1 MATAL
6 LYLQSC
12 SSNIQDPSP
21 RVLLPWQTSTVEAR
35 RVNNIITQ
43 VIRRARTVD
52 RVNDINL
59 IDHDARAGARG
70 AALDVAHN
78 ITGGSAGPVEQAQ
91 VADVELARVAAARRR
106 VVASALR
113 DGEDAR
119 RVLEVEV
126 LEGDVGGIAQA
137 AAAAVGWVAGGVA
150 GPGLDV
156 GAVAHVLVDGDVSDC
171 HVLDGL
177 KLSVCEAPLLIV
189 EFIVLRPGIST
200 HHTAQCCRW
209 QCQVRYRSHSSQ

>member
-6 LYLQSC
+6 IYLQSC
-12 SSNIQDPSP
+12 SSNIQAPSP
-21 RVLLPWQTSTVEAR
+21 RVLLPWQTSTVEASR
-35 RVNNIITQ
+35 INNIITQ
-43 VIRRARTVD
+43 VIRRARAID

-106 VVASALR
+106 VVAGALS
-113 DGEDAR
+113 DGEYAR

-126 LEGDVGGIAQA
+126 LESDVGGVAQA
-137 AAAAVGWVAGGVA
+137 AAAAVGRVAGCVA
-150 GPGLDV
+150 RPRLDV
-156 GAVAHVLVDGDVSDC
+156 GAIAHVLVDGDVADR

-177 KLSVCEAPLLIV
+177 KLSVCGVSLSVIELLI
-189 EFIVLRPGIST
+189 LG
-200 HHTAQCCRW
+200 
-209 QCQVRYRSHSSQ
+209 